1 MNLTVRPREAGETAK
16 EFAYRVLRDNICS
29 LDLAP
34 GDPLTDHEIA
44 ELLGISR
51 TPVREAVIQLKNEA
65 EIIEVYPQ
73 SGMKVAY
80 IDLEK
85 IHEVRLARL
94 ALEKEVIRLCC
105 EKRTEEDLAWL
116 EENIALQQFYYGR
129 QDMDKAFELDNEMHH
144 RFFII
149 AGCEFIYRFTRGPM
163 IHFDRVRS
171 VVAHFESFGD
181 ALADHAKILDA
192 IRDRDADRA
201 VELIRKHLDRWFMNE
216 EKLRI
221 QHPEYFRETA
231 G

>member
-1 MNLTVRPREAGETAK
+1 
-16 EFAYRVLRDNICS
+16 
-29 LDLAP
+29 
-34 GDPLTDHEIA
+34 
-44 ELLGISR
+44 
-51 TPVREAVIQLKNEA
+51 
-65 EIIEVYPQ
+65 
-73 SGMKVAY
+73 
-80 IDLEK
+80 
-85 IHEVRLARL
+85 
-94 ALEKEVIRLCC
+94 
-105 EKRTEEDLAWL
+105 
-116 EENIALQQFYYGR
+116 
-129 QDMDKAFELDNEMHH
+129 MDKAFELDNEMHH

-201 VELIRKHLDRWFMNE
+201 ESLIRDHLNRWFMNE

-221 QHPEYFRETA
+221 QHPEYFKEAA